1 MTNNKFEQLEMVFM
15 EQQQAAEEMAM
26 IEEQLDNGAE
36 IEEAFIEEIEDNE
49 AAADKKLV
57 EAAAAHMTKEGREA
71 LLFVHKHQPTE
82 AIKKAIEYAQA
93 VTGLEMMSHN

>member
-57 EAAAAHMTKEGREA
+57 AAAAAHMTKEGREA
-71 LLFVHKHQPTE
+71 LLFVYKHRPTE
-82 AIKKAIEYAQA
+82 AIEKAIEYAQA